1 MNDDFE
7 NKPPEEE
14 ESFADLFE
22 SYSAG
27 MNDNI
32 RVGDRIRGRI
42 ISIGTTSVFVDTG
55 SKADG
60 VVEKSELLDEDGQL
74 SLAEGDE
81 LDLYVVAADESEIRL
96 SKAIS
101 GIGGVT
107 MLREAWEQRIP
118 VEGKVVAAIKGGFQV
133 EVIKQRAFCPISQMD
148 LTYVEDPEIYVG
160 QTFPFIIKRF
170 EERGRN
176 IVISR
181 RDILQKEMEASREAF
196 MAQLDEEAVFEGTV
210 VRIMP
215 FGAFVA
221 LAPGV
226 EGLVHISELSWSRLD
241 TPEQAVKVGDRL
253 QVKLL
258 GIKDGDKPGTKKIS
272 LSVKQAMGDPW
283 ADAPNRVRVG
293 DKLMGK
299 VTRCANFGAFIELFP
314 GIEGLVHISEMSYT
328 RRVMRPEE
336 VVAPGDEIMVMVKEF
351 DLDRKRISLSIKDAE
366 GDPWADIEEKFKP
379 GRTVKGRV
387 EKKESFGIFVNLAPG
402 ITGLLPKSKM
412 AASEKSGQIETLK
425 PGAAIT
431 VSIDGVNARE
441 RKISLGTG
449 DAADDQGWQEF
460 AGGTADNDTMGSLGD
475 QLKKA
480 LSQQKK
486 GG

>member
-7 NKPPEEE
+7 NESPAAGEEN
-14 ESFADLFE
+14 FADLFE
-22 SYSAG
+22 AYSAG
-27 MNDNI
+27 MNENI
-32 RVGDRIRGRI
+32 QVGDRIRGRI
-42 ISIGTTSVFVDTG
+42 ISIGTSSVFVDTG
-55 SKADG
+55 TKVDG
-60 VVEKSELLDEDGQL
+60 VVERSELLDDDGRL
-74 SLAEGDE
+74 PLAVGDE

-96 SKAIS
+96 SRAIS
-101 GIGGVT
+101 GIGGLN
-107 MLREAWEQRIP
+107 MLRDAWEQRIP
-118 VEGKVVAAIKGGFQV
+118 VEGKVMAVIKGGFQV

-160 QTFPFIIKRF
+160 RTFPFIIKRF

-176 IVISR
+176 VVISR
-181 RDILQKEMEASREAF
+181 RDILQKELEESRKAF
-196 MAQLDEEAVFEGTV
+196 MEQLEADAVLDGTV

-215 FGAFVA
+215 FGAFVT

-253 QVKLL
+253 QVKVL
-258 GIKDGDKPGTKKIS
+258 GIKDGDKPGTRKIS

-293 DKLMGK
+293 DKVLGK
-299 VTRCANFGAFIELFP
+299 VSRCANFGAFVELFP

-351 DLDRKRISLSIKDAE
+351 DLGRKRISLSIKDAE
-366 GDPWADIEEKFKP
+366 GDPWADIEERFKP
-379 GRTVKGRV
+379 GRVVQGRV
-387 EKKESFGIFVNLAPG
+387 EKKEAFGLFVNLAPG
-402 ITGLLPKSKM
+402 ITGLLPKSRI
-412 AASEKSGQIETLK
+412 AASEKAAQIENLK
-425 PGAAIT
+425 PGAPIT
-431 VSIDGVNARE
+431 VSIEGVNARD

-460 AGGTADNDTMGSLGD
+460 SGGTDALGSLGD
-475 QLKKA
+475 QLKQA
-480 LSQQKK
+480 LSRQKK

>member
-7 NKPPEEE
+7 NESPETE
-14 ESFADLFE
+14 ESFAELFE
-22 SYSAG
+22 AYGAG
-27 MNDNI
+27 MNENI
-32 RVGDRIRGRI
+32 RVGDRIRGKI
-42 ISIGTTSVFVDTG
+42 ISIGNSSVFVDTG
-55 SKADG
+55 TKMDG
-60 VVEKSELLDEDGQL
+60 VVEKSELLDADGQL
-74 SLAEGDE
+74 PLVEGDE
-81 LDLYVVAADESEIRL
+81 LDLYVIAADESEVRL

-101 GIGGVT
+101 GIGGLN
-107 MLREAWEQRIP
+107 MLRDAWEQHIP
-118 VEGKVVAAIKGGFQV
+118 VEGKVAAAIKGGFQV
-133 EVIKQRAFCPISQMD
+133 EIMKRRAFCPISQMD
-148 LTYVEDPEIYVG
+148 VTYVEDPDVYVG
-160 QTFPFIIKRF
+160 QTFTFVIKRF

-176 IVISR
+176 IVVSR

-196 MAQLDEEAVFEGTV
+196 MAQLDEEAIFEGTV

-221 LAPGV
+221 LVPGV

-258 GIKDGDKPGTKKIS
+258 GIKEGDKPGTKKIS

-283 ADAPNRVRVG
+283 TEAPNRVRVG

-351 DLDRKRISLSIKDAE
+351 DPDRKRISLSIKDAE
-366 GDPWADIEEKFKP
+366 GDPWADIDEKFKP
-379 GRTVKGRV
+379 GRTVQGRV
-387 EKKESFGIFVNLAPG
+387 EKKEGFGIFVNLAPG
-402 ITGLLPKSKM
+402 ITGLLPKSKI
-412 AASEKSGQIETLK
+412 AASEKAAQIDTLK
-425 PGAAIT
+425 PGAVIT

-449 DAADDQGWQEF
+449 DMADDQGWQEF
-460 AGGTADNDTMGSLGD
+460 AGGKTDTMGSLGD
-475 QLKKA
+475 QLKNA
-480 LSQQKK
+480 LSKQRK
-486 GG
+486 GK

>member
-7 NKPPEEE
+7 NEPHPEGE

-27 MNDNI
+27 MNDNLQ
-32 RVGDRIRGRI
+32 VGDKIRGRI
-42 ISIGTTSVFVDTG
+42 ISIGTSSVFVDTG
-55 SKADG
+55 TKADG

-74 SLAEGDE
+74 QLVEGDE
-81 LDLYVVAADESEIRL
+81 LDLYVVSADESEIRL

-101 GIGGVT
+101 GMGGVN
-107 MLREAWEQRIP
+107 MLRDAWEQRIP

-148 LTYVEDPEIYVG
+148 LTYVEDPEVYVG
-160 QTFPFIIKRF
+160 QTFPFVIKRF

-181 RDILQKEMEASREAF
+181 REILQKEMEASRNAF
-196 MAQLDEEAVFEGTV
+196 MERVNADAVFEGTV

-253 QVKLL
+253 QVKVLS
-258 GIKDGDKPGTKKIS
+258 IKDGDKPGTKKIA

-283 ADAPNRVRVG
+283 VDATNRVRVG

-299 VTRCANFGAFIELFP
+299 VTRCANFGAFVELFP

-336 VVAPGDEIMVMVKEF
+336 VVVPGDEIMVMVKEF

-379 GRTVKGRV
+379 GKTVQGRV
-387 EKKESFGIFVNLAPG
+387 EKKEGFGIFVNLAPG

-412 AASEKSGQIETLK
+412 AASEKAAQIDALK

-431 VSIDGVNARE
+431 VTIDGVNARE

-460 AGGTADNDTMGSLGD
+460 AGGTADTLGSLGD

>member
-7 NKPPEEE
+7 NEPPEEE

-32 RVGDRIRGRI
+32 RVGDRVRGRI
-42 ISIGTTSVFVDTG
+42 ISIGTNSVFVDTG
-55 SKADG
+55 TKADG

-74 SLAEGDE
+74 SLVEGDE

-96 SKAIS
+96 SRAIS
-101 GIGGVT
+101 GIGGVN

-133 EVIKQRAFCPISQMD
+133 DVIKQRAFCPISQMD
-148 LTYVEDPEIYVG
+148 LTYVEDPEVYVG
-160 QTFPFIIKRF
+160 RTFPFIIKRF

-196 MAQLDEEAVFEGTV
+196 MEQLDAEAVFEGTV

-215 FGAFVA
+215 FGAFVS

-253 QVKLL
+253 QVKVL

-283 ADAPNRVRVG
+283 ADAPNRIRVG

-299 VTRCANFGAFIELFP
+299 VTRCANFGAFIELLP

-379 GRTVKGRV
+379 GRTVQGRV
-387 EKKESFGIFVNLAPG
+387 EKKEAFGIFVNLAPG

-412 AASEKSGQIETLK
+412 AASEKAAQIDALK

-431 VSIDGVNARE
+431 VTIDGVNARE

-449 DAADDQGWQEF
+449 DAAEDQGWQEF
-460 AGGTADNDTMGSLGD
+460 AGGTADTMGSLGD